1 MISPPPP
8 RPQPPLLTIPGPV
21 APEGQSLPPVGAR
34 LQAFWRVWEEKGAS
48 PWIVSVLREGYNL
61 EFEKE
66 PPLTRTPSVVSQY
79 QDPVKQALLE
89 DEIQSLLQKDA
100 LEEVLDHNSQGF
112 YSRMFLVTKKNG
124 DWRPIIDL
132 SVLNTYLKTQTF
144 KMESADSIRAALLP
158 EWWTFSI
165 DLKDAYL
172 HVPIHPSARK
182 FMRVMFKGR
191 VYQFKALPFGLS
203 PAPWLFTKVVAEVK
217 AMVHGQGIQLH
228 QFLDDWLVKASTF
241 EECSRLVP
249 LVVQLVQSL
258 GWLVNFGKSD
268 LIPRQVF
275 NFIGTHYDL
284 VDYTV
289 FPTEENL
296 AKLKA
301 RLSQLR
307 TGQMLT
313 ANQWQQIIGMIASQE
328 RLVRFGL
335 FHTKPFHWHLGCRWN
350 AHRDS
355 PDFLVPVSEEIME
368 EVNWWLKVD
377 VRLAEPVV
385 RPTPNVRI
393 FTDVCTTGWEPT

>member
-1 MISPPPP
+1 
-8 RPQPPLLTIPGPV
+8 
-21 APEGQSLPPVGAR
+21 
-34 LQAFWRVWEEKGAS
+34 
-48 PWIVSVLREGYNL
+48 
-61 EFEKE
+61 
-66 PPLTRTPSVVSQY
+66 
-79 QDPVKQALLE
+79 
-89 DEIQSLLQKDA
+89 
-100 LEEVLDHNSQGF
+100 
-112 YSRMFLVTKKNG
+112 
-124 DWRPIIDL
+124 
-132 SVLNTYLKTQTF
+132 
-144 KMESADSIRAALLP
+144 
-158 EWWTFSI
+158 
-165 DLKDAYL
+165 
-172 HVPIHPSARK
+172 
-182 FMRVMFKGR
+182 
-191 VYQFKALPFGLS
+191 
-203 PAPWLFTKVVAEVK
+203 
-217 AMVHGQGIQLH
+217 MVHGQGIQLH

-377 VRLAEPVV
+377 VRLWCALPRTSGFSRTHV
-385 RPTPNVRI
+385 PP
-393 FTDVCTTGWEPT
+393 GGEPT